1 MKQESEA
8 TAARILD
15 CAREL
20 FAERGFA
27 AVGLDEIAGR
37 AQVTRG
43 AVYHHYDSKLGVFRA
58 VHARAQAEVAEAIT
72 RATATV
78 TDPWPAL
85 EAGCRA
91 FLEAS
96 VRAELRQILLLDAPA
111 VLGWAAWRDEDA
123 RNSGRLLTEVLT
135 ELAAAGTI
143 RLGSVPAG
151 QALLSG
157 AMNEAALWAAAQPD
171 ARTGIDQAWPILRRF
186 LAALRS
192 DAQPGG

>member
-1 MKQESEA
+1 
-8 TAARILD
+8 
-15 CAREL
+15 
-20 FAERGFA
+20 
-27 AVGLDEIAGR
+27 
-37 AQVTRG
+37 
-43 AVYHHYDSKLGVFRA
+43 

-72 RATATV
+72 GATASV
-78 TDPWPAL
+78 TGPWRAL

-111 VLGWAAWRDEDA
+111 VLGWAAWLDEDA